1 MGSGTLLT
9 SDISIKRCKK
19 YKEFIEFYDKE
30 LTSLGVFQIPHH
42 GAKGTWNDKILSQY
56 PTAMFLASY
65 GIGNQYKHPHAKVID
80 SLRNNG
86 KTFFLGNDFCKIEYI
101 IKSYFQRTVYSLSR
115 GRGLYRV
122 KSS

>member
-9 SDISIKRCKK
+9 GDISIKRCKK
-19 YKEFIEFYDKE
+19 YKEFVEFYDKE
-30 LTSLGVFQIPHH
+30 LTSLEVFQIPHH
-42 GAKGTWNDKILSQY
+42 GAKGTWNDKILSQCS
-56 PTAMFLASY
+56 TAMFLASY